1 MTLCKYCGCELK
13 ELPKEGLIYKD
24 LPKNAT
30 IMYCEVCGARFIVE
44 NGKIVDELE
53 DDDECCI
60 LCRHSDRDGK
70 FCYLHKKEID
80 PYEWCPDFEF
90 NR

>member
-1 MTLCKYCGCELK
+1 MITCKYCGIELK
-13 ELPKEGLIYKD
+13 ELSKEVLMYEG

-53 DDDECCI
+53 EDE
-60 LCRHSDRDGK
+60 
-70 FCYLHKKEID
+70 E
-80 PYEWCPDFEF
+80 
-90 NR
+90 

>member
-1 MTLCKYCGCELK
+1 MYKCVIYVTEREEWEMITCKYCGIELK
-13 ELPKEGLIYKD
+13 ELSKEVLMYEG

-53 DDDECCI
+53 EDE
-60 LCRHSDRDGK
+60 
-70 FCYLHKKEID
+70 E
-80 PYEWCPDFEF
+80 
-90 NR
+90 